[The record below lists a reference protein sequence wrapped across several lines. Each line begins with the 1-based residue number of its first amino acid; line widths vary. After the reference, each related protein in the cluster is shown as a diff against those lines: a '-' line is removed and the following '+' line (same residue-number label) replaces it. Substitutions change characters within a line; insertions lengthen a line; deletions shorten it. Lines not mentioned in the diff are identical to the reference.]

1 VIVFPN
7 CKINLGLHV
16 VRKRQDGFHDLET
29 IFYPV
34 PLCDAL
40 EIIRVPDNAGETPI
54 TVTGLDIDNNPMENI
69 SLKAYYLLKK
79 DFDLPVVKI
88 HLHKVIPVGAGLGG
102 GSSDGA
108 FTLLLLNKK
117 FNLKISEELLMAYA
131 LKLGSDCPFFI
142 RNKVCYAT
150 QRGEALQPMQLDLS
164 SYKLVLINPGIH
176 INTGWAFSQIRPKE
190 NRTSLLEIIQQPIT
204 NWKNN
209 LANDFEAV
217 IFEQHPSIKQIK
229 EKLYQNGAVYA
240 SMSGSGSS
248 IYGLFEKTSKVVLD
262 LPENYFIKWLM

>member
-1 VIVFPN
+1 VVIFPN
-7 CKINLGLHV
+7 SKINLGLHV
-16 VRKRQDGFHDLET
+16 IRKRKDGFHDLET
-29 IFYPV
+29 VFYPV

-40 EIIRVPDNAGETPI
+40 EIIHVPAIEEKTAI
-54 TVTGLDIDNNPMENI
+54 TVTGLAIDNDPAENI

-102 GSSDGA
+102 GSANGA

-117 FNLKISEELLMAYA
+117 FNLKISEERLMAYA

-150 QRGEALQPMQLDLS
+150 QRGEVLQPIQLDLS
-164 SYKLVLINPGIH
+164 SYKLVLVNPGIH

-190 NRTSLLEIIQQPIT
+190 NRTSLLEIIQQPVT
-204 NWKNN
+204 NWKDNVV
-209 LANDFEAV
+209 NDFEPA

-240 SMSGSGSS
+240 AMSGSGSS
-248 IYGLFEKTSKVVLD
+248 VYGLFEKTATPVLD
-262 LPENYFIKWLM
+262 LPGNYFIKWFM

>member
-1 VIVFPN
+1 
-7 CKINLGLHV
+7 
-16 VRKRQDGFHDLET
+16 
-29 IFYPV
+29 
-34 PLCDAL
+34 
-40 EIIRVPDNAGETPI
+40 
-54 TVTGLDIDNNPMENI
+54 
-69 SLKAYYLLKK
+69 
-79 DFDLPVVKI
+79 
-88 HLHKVIPVGAGLGG
+88 
-102 GSSDGA
+102 
-108 FTLLLLNKK
+108 
-117 FNLKISEELLMAYA
+117 
-131 LKLGSDCPFFI
+131 
-142 RNKVCYAT
+142 
-150 QRGEALQPMQLDLS
+150 
-164 SYKLVLINPGIH
+164 VLINPGIH

-248 IYGLFEKTSKVVLD
+248 VYGLFEKTSKVVLD

>member
-1 VIVFPN
+1 MIVFPN
-7 CKINLGLHV
+7 CKINLGLHI
-16 VRKRQDGFHDLET
+16 VRKRPDGFHDLET

-40 EIIRVPDNAGETPI
+40 EIIRVPDKAGETTI
-54 TVTGLDIDNNPMENI
+54 TVTGLAIDNPMENI
-69 SLKAYYLLKK
+69 CLKAYYLLKK
-79 DFDLPVVKI
+79 YFDLPVVKI
-88 HLHKVIPVGAGLGG
+88 HLHKNIPVGAGLGG

-117 FNLKISEELLMAYA
+117 FDLKVSEKKLIEYA
-131 LKLGSDCPFFI
+131 LELGSDCPFFI
-142 RNKVCYAT
+142 RNKACYAT
-150 QRGEALQPMQLDLS
+150 HRGEVLQPIQLDLS

-190 NRTSLLEIIQQPIT
+190 NRISLLEIIQQPTT

-209 LANDFEAV
+209 LVNDFEAA
-217 IFEQHPSIKQIK
+217 IFQQHPSIKQIK
-229 EKLYQNGAVYA
+229 EQLYQNGAVYA
-240 SMSGSGSS
+240 AMSGSGSS

-262 LPENYFIKWLM
+262 LPENYFIKWLT